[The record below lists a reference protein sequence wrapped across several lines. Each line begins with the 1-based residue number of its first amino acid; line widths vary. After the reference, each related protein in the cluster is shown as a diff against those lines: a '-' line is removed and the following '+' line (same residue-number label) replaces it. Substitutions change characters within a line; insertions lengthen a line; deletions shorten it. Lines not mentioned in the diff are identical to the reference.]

1 MTERKAA
8 TMHENSTREVV
19 GERLAGDVP
28 ASWQGGALE
37 GLFERLAATVRDGA
51 VLRETRGRRTVAAAV
66 DGRRLVVKRF
76 VGDEPRDWWHERLRG
91 EPRSPAR
98 REAAALAAARAAGL
112 AVPRPLV
119 WCGESPA
126 RLAPPR
132 PGSGATSFL
141 VLEWVDHATHLARAL
156 AAASAAERTHLV
168 RAAVD
173 LVARFH
179 AAGFVHRD
187 LYAPHFVIERAS
199 GALVLLDLGRARRC
213 DPNARASRRRFVK
226 DLAAL
231 HATLPAAVGAH
242 ERRRALLVWC
252 ERVLG
257 SRAAARELAPAIEH
271 KARAL
276 FAHTPIDPGT
286 DRVDWP
292 REVVV

>member
-1 MTERKAA
+1 MAERKAA
-8 TMHENSTREVV
+8 TMHENSTRAVV
-19 GERLAGDVP
+19 GERFAGDVP
-28 ASWQGGALE
+28 ESWRGGALTD
-37 GLFERLAATVRDGA
+37 LFERLASTALCGA

-66 DGRRLVVKRF
+66 DRRRLVVKRF

-91 EPRSPAR
+91 EPRSPAQ
-98 REAAALAAARAAGL
+98 REAEALSAARAAGL

-119 WCGESPA
+119 WCAEAPA
-126 RLAPPR
+126 RFAPPR
-132 PGSGATSFL
+132 PGSGATSYL
-141 VLEWVDHATHLARAL
+141 VLEWVDHATHLAHAL
-156 AAASAAERTHLV
+156 AAAPAPERTHLV
-168 RAAVD
+168 RAALD
-173 LVARFH
+173 AVARFH

-187 LYAPHFVIERAS
+187 LYAPHFVLERTS

-213 DPNARASRRRFVK
+213 EPRARASRRWFVK

-242 ERRRALLVWC
+242 ERWRALSVWC

-257 SRAAARELAPAIEH
+257 SRAAARDLAPAIEH